1 MALHV
6 KENRRSSEQK
16 EAAIEEATKDEV
28 TRLNVLIPETLHRD
42 LKLQAIAEGKSVT
55 ITSIII
61 RAASE
66 YLSKYGN
73 DD

>member
-61 RAASE
+61 RAAGE
-66 YLSKYGN
+66 YLSKYG
-73 DD
+73 DDD

>member
-6 KENRRSSEQK
+6 KESRRSSEQK

-42 LKLQAIAEGKSVT
+42 LKLQAIAEDKSVT

-66 YLSKYGN
+66 YLSKYG
-73 DD
+73 DDD

>member
-66 YLSKYGN
+66 YLSKYG
-73 DD
+73 DDD

>member
-6 KENRRSSEQK
+6 KESRRSSEQK

-66 YLSKYGN
+66 YLSKYG
-73 DD
+73 DDD

>member
-66 YLSKYGN
+66 YLSKYG
-73 DD
+73 DVD

>member
-55 ITSIII
+55 LTSIVI

-66 YLSKYGN
+66 YLSKYG
-73 DD
+73 DDD